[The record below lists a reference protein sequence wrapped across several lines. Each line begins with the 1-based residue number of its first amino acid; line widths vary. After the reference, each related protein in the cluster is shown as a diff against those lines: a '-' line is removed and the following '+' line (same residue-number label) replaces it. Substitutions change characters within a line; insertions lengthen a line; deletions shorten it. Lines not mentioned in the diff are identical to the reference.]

1 MKPILGWSLITFF
14 EFLFSFHLALSQTD
28 YPNDPSENPLKP
40 EYQASS
46 RAAILRVVPGDKT
59 AKLFIAG
66 HKTAQADLSK
76 QPVVV
81 SVTAWN
87 QGDSEILDFRRD
99 GDGYL
104 ITELPKW
111 QEPYDLA
118 VTLESRGNVEEM
130 KVRIQNGNK
139 AP

>member
-1 MKPILGWSLITFF
+1 MKIFWSWFLFTFL
-14 EFLFSFHLALSQTD
+14 EFLFALQLAASQLSD

-40 EYQASS
+40 EYQSVS
-46 RAAILRVVPGDKT
+46 RSVVLRVVPGDKT
-59 AKLFIAG
+59 AKLFVAG
-66 HKTAQADLSK
+66 HKTATADLSK

-87 QGDSEILDFRRD
+87 QGESEILDFRRD

-111 QEPYDLA
+111 REPYDIN
-118 VTLESRGNVEEM
+118 VKLESRGNLEEM
-130 KVRIQNGNK
+130 KVRIGDQ